1 MDRVKGNTGALLLF
15 IGTIIIT
22 ISTALG
28 LILGILGIGAAGEV
42 AATAITEAGGSAQ
55 DAELARTV
63 AVVTFVIVLALSAV
77 INLLV
82 IIPGFKYSM
91 KGTCKTWAF
100 VMAIIGIISVVAS
113 LFNIANSPS
122 SIVSTLVGAAG
133 IILYIIGVFMLRKKE
148 A

>member
-1 MDRVKGNTGALLLF
+1 MTEILKNNSGESGNDTQDNNPW
-15 IGTIIIT
+15 
-22 ISTALG
+22 
-28 LILGILGIGAAGEV
+28 GEKYKESV
-42 AATAITEAGGSAQ
+42 SHFNSDK
-55 DAELARTV
+55 DAELARNV
-63 AVVTFVIVLALSAV
+63 AVVTFVVVLVLSAV

-122 SIVSTLVGAAG
+122 SIVSILVDAAG
-133 IILYIIGVFMLRKKE
+133 IILYIIVVFMLRKKE